1 MKEKLM
7 NTSMKNCRIIKSIQ
21 FIAILLLPALLFSQ
35 SKPAKEKPP
44 TKKEMEAAM
53 KDAKGMMDE
62 MMKEM
67 SPEDKKMMDS
77 LGIKMPDMKEAGKKM
92 PAVSDKKLAEAWED
106 DNRIVPKKDAVRI
119 AAIAKG
125 VNAAQIPAYL
135 KAIQTKLGA
144 ALDANTVALGDKVYG
159 KIKEKAKNGADA
171 DAMASSFWAS
181 GHPELTVYLLG
192 KVCADY
198 PTQYN
203 ALSNYAATLTMLNG
217 EHLAIPI
224 LQYLNTSFPKNTTVV
239 NNIGQAWFGLGE
251 LDRAKY
257 FLDSVTDV
265 YVHHPQATLTLA
277 AIEESKGNT
286 KKAAELI
293 NKSIKH
299 AYTKEKEEELAKL
312 GEKINSINLRVPF
325 KPSSDPLGLGNTR
338 RPDYPNSIA
347 EINALSP
354 MWEQFNDGIERAIA
368 KAQKDMANE
377 TALYAKFM
385 STTAAKTMGAI
396 QQTISTGVPATLNME
411 PLHARK
417 AGLQILKLEKYYAEK
432 MKKLT
437 ESYMKL
443 QADLAEI
450 RRNKKIPPQDAPCA
464 THRDAVNDML
474 KKLNTRKKEYDEEA
488 LTIFKHYANDFAY
501 WGQYTTLDIHSF
513 RIIELKFQ
521 IFWLQKNRELQPLDM
536 RDHKQAYEDCKEDAE
551 AKPGKLAEFDDVAC
565 NYKAEVDLG
574 LVMYKFNCSH
584 SSITI
589 ELNENAITFK
599 QLGNKYIGS
608 TVKIKSGA
616 SAEGKLGPL
625 EVKGAIGSDF
635 TYELDEN
642 NDLKDWKGTT
652 NASVEGSVGVDVE
665 PVSGKLTVKQEFE
678 LEMSKKAGVGDFTAT
693 SSATVKAGIGSQ
705 EMEAGI
711 QKTVS
716 IISGHGSVT
725 GTGIAKGIIIR
736 QW

>member
-1 MKEKLM
+1 
-7 NTSMKNCRIIKSIQ
+7 MKNCRIIKSIL
-21 FIAILLLPALLFSQ
+21 FIAVLLLPAMLFAQKKSG
-35 SKPAKEKPP
+35 KEKPP
-44 TKKEMEAAM
+44 AKKEMESVM
-53 KDAKGMMDE
+53 KEAQGMMDE

-77 LGIKMPDMKEAGKKM
+77 LGIKMPDMKEPIKNM
-92 PAVSDKKLAEAWED
+92 PAVSDKKLATAWED
-106 DNRIVPKKDAVRI
+106 DNRIVPRKDAVRI

-125 VNAAQIPAYL
+125 VNAAQISAYV

-144 ALDANTVALGDKVYG
+144 ALGANTVMQGDKVYG
-159 KIKEKAKNGADA
+159 KIKIRAKNGGEA
-171 DAMASSFWAS
+171 DAMASAFWAS
-181 GHPELTVYLLG
+181 GQPELTVYLLG

-203 ALSNYAATLTMLNG
+203 ALSNYAAALTMFNG

-239 NNIGQAWFGLGE
+239 NNLGQAWFGLGE
-251 LDRAKY
+251 LDRAKSY
-257 FLDSVTDV
+257 LDSVTDV

-293 NKSIKH
+293 KRSIKH
-299 AYTKEKEEELAKL
+299 AYTKEKEEKLAKL
-312 GEKINSINLRVPF
+312 GEKLNSINLRVPF

-347 EINALSP
+347 EINALLP
-354 MWEQFNDGIERAIA
+354 MWEQFNDGIARAIS
-368 KAQKDMANE
+368 KAEKELADE
-377 TALYAKFM
+377 TALYAKYI
-385 STTAAKTMGAI
+385 SATAGKVMGAI
-396 QQTISTGVPATLNME
+396 QQTISTGVATPVNME

-417 AGLQILKLEKYYAEK
+417 AGLQMKQLEKYYAAK
-432 MKKLT
+432 MIKLT
-437 ESYMKL
+437 ESYMQL
-443 QADLAEI
+443 QNDLAAI
-450 RRNKKIPPQDAPCA
+450 RQNRKIPPVEAPCSV
-464 THRDAVNDML
+464 HRDAINDML
-474 KKLNTRKKEYDEEA
+474 KKLNTRKKAYDEEA
-488 LTIFKHYANDFAY
+488 LTLFKHYANDFAY
-501 WGQYTTLDIHSF
+501 WAQYTSLDIHSF
-513 RIIELKFQ
+513 RIIELKYQ
-521 IFWLQKNRELQPLDM
+521 VFWLQKNRELQPLDIQNY
-536 RDHKQAYEDCKEDAE
+536 KGAYADCEEKAE

-574 LVMYKFNCSH
+574 YVTYKFNCSH
-584 SSITI
+584 SSMTIDFNDNSIT
-589 ELNENAITFK
+589 LK
-599 QLGNKYIGS
+599 QLGNNYIGS
-608 TVKIKSGA
+608 TVKVKSGE
-616 SAEGKLGPL
+616 SAEGRLGPL
-625 EVKGAIGSDF
+625 QIKGAIGSDF

-642 NDLKDWKGTT
+642 NNLKDWKGTA
-652 NASVEGSVGVDVE
+652 NASVEGSVGVDEE
-665 PVSGKLTVKQEFE
+665 PVSGQLTVKQEFE

-693 SSATVKAGIGSQ
+693 SSATVKAGIGKQ

>member
-1 MKEKLM
+1 
-7 NTSMKNCRIIKSIQ
+7 MKNFKIVIPTLL
-21 FIAILLLPALLFSQ
+21 IATLLLPALLFGQKKSG
-35 SKPAKEKPP
+35 KEKPP

-53 KDAKGMMDE
+53 KEAQGMMDE

-77 LGIKMPDMKEAGKKM
+77 LGIKIPDMKKAGKNI
-92 PAVSDKKLAEAWED
+92 AGVSDKKLAMAWQD

-125 VNAAQIPAYL
+125 VNAAQISAYV

-144 ALDANTVALGDKVYG
+144 ALGANIVVQGDKVYG
-159 KIKEKAKNGADA
+159 KIKIRAKNGGDA
-171 DAMASSFWAS
+171 DAMASAFWAS

-203 ALSNYAATLTMLNG
+203 ALSNYAAALTMLNG
-217 EHLAIPI
+217 EHLAIPV

-239 NNIGQAWFGLGE
+239 NNLGQAWFGLGE
-251 LDRAKY
+251 LDRAKSY
-257 FLDSVTDV
+257 LDSVTDV

-293 NKSIKH
+293 KRSIKH
-299 AYTKEKEEELAKL
+299 AYTREKEEKLGKL
-312 GEKINSINLRVPF
+312 GEKISSIDLRVPF
-325 KPSSDPLGLGNTR
+325 RPSSDPLGLGNTR

-347 EINALSP
+347 EIKALLP
-354 MWEQFNDGIERAIA
+354 MWEQFNDGVARAIA
-368 KAQKDMANE
+368 KAEKEMAEE
-377 TALYAKFM
+377 TALYAKYI
-385 STTAAKTMGAI
+385 SATAGKAMAVI
-396 QQTISTGVPATLNME
+396 QKTISTGMATSVNIE

-417 AGLQILKLEKYYAEK
+417 AGLQVKQLEKYYAAK
-432 MKKLT
+432 MIKLT

-450 RRNKKIPPQDAPCA
+450 RKNSKIPPPEAPCT
-464 THRDAVNDML
+464 THRDAINDML

-488 LTIFKHYANDFAY
+488 LTLFKHYANDFAY
-501 WGQYTTLDIHSF
+501 WAQYTSLDIHSF
-513 RIIELKFQ
+513 RIIELKSQ
-521 IFWLQKNRELQPLDM
+521 LFWLQKNRELQPLDIQNY
-536 RDHKQAYEDCKEDAE
+536 KGAYADCEEKAE
-551 AKPGKLAEFDDVAC
+551 AKPGKLAEFDEVAC

-574 LVMYKFNCSH
+574 YVTYKFNCSH
-584 SSITI
+584 SSMTI
-589 ELNENAITFK
+589 EFNDNAITFK
-599 QLGNKYIGS
+599 QLGNEYIGS
-608 TVKIKSGA
+608 TVKVKSGA
-616 SAEGKLGPL
+616 SAKGKLGPL

-642 NDLKDWKGTT
+642 NNLKDWKGTA
-652 NASVEGSVGVDVE
+652 NASAEGSVGVDEE
-665 PVSGKLTVKQEFE
+665 PISGELTVKQEFE

-693 SSATVKAGIGSQ
+693 SSATMKAGIGNQ

-711 QKTVS
+711 QKTLS